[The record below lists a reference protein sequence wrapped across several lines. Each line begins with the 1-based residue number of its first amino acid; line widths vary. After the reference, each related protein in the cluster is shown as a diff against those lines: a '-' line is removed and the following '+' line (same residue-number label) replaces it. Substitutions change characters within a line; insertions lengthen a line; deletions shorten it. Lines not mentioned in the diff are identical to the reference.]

1 MKNMSKKEMNILP
14 VERIEKK
21 IYYFRG
27 MKVMVDHD
35 LAELYG
41 VATMALNQ
49 AVRRNKARFPDDFM
63 FQLTREEFQNL
74 ISQIVISSSKHGGLR
89 RLPYV
94 FTEQGVAMLSSV
106 LKSKKAILVN
116 VQIIRTFT
124 KLREMIAENEALLR
138 KLDRLESRY
147 DEQFRAVFKAIKSLI
162 IEKETPKEQIG
173 FKVK

>member
-1 MKNMSKKEMNILP
+1 
-14 VERIEKK
+14 
-21 IYYFRG
+21 
-27 MKVMVDHD
+27 
-35 LAELYG
+35 
-41 VATMALNQ
+41 
-49 AVRRNKARFPDDFM
+49 
-63 FQLTREEFQNL
+63 
-74 ISQIVISSSKHGGLR
+74 
-89 RLPYV
+89 
-94 FTEQGVAMLSSV
+94 MLSSV